1 MKINNLGLLSVA
13 CVLLALFSLK
23 YYFDSKVNSA
33 PGKTENAIV
42 SSVSKTMQAN
52 GSSTSNIIL
61 PDSDVDVDV
70 NYPVSLS
77 YKSKEGIYALRKKYV
92 QKSIFN
98 IQNYQP
104 SDEVFGQIVSGKPWY
119 SLEICKDINT
129 KLAKV
134 EGASE
139 EARFLVNPTMLVAIE
154 YPFLWSDTDN
164 SEFCNSSVNQL
175 IPTRISYSK
184 SKNEITVN
192 YAKLPFSANEPY
204 FYDFNGVNANDLG
217 YKYVYV
223 DLSKSTFKPRFTNSS
238 NNVSTR
244 VQEFQ
249 NFIHL
254 GSSCRHEGGCNN
266 GSPRQPNL
274 EFNMNQGEGR
284 AEIYIKLWRT
294 KPASEKQEADITEK
308 IVIES

>member
-104 SDEVFGQIVSGKPWY
+104 SDEV
-119 SLEICKDINT
+119 

-284 AEIYIKLWRT
+284 GEIYIKLWRT

>member
-1 MKINNLGLLSVA
+1 MKINNFVLLSVA
-13 CVLLALFSLK
+13 CLLLALFALK

-33 PGKTENAIV
+33 PNKTENAIV
-42 SSVSKTMQAN
+42 SSVSKAMQAN
-52 GSSTSNIIL
+52 GSSNSKNIL
-61 PDSDVDVDV
+61 PESDMEVNV

-77 YKSKEGIYALRKKYV
+77 YKSKEDILALRKKYV

-98 IQNYQP
+98 ISNYQP

-134 EGASE
+134 DGASE
-139 EARFLVNPTMLVAIE
+139 EARFIVNPTMLVAIE

-164 SEFCNSSVNQL
+164 SEFCNSAVNQL
-175 IPTRISYSK
+175 IPTRILYSK
-184 SKNEITVN
+184 SKNEITVR
-192 YAKLPFSANEPY
+192 YAQLPFGANEPY
-204 FYDFNGVNANDLG
+204 FYDLNGINANDLG

-238 NNVSTR
+238 NNAAIE

-254 GSSCRHEGGCNN
+254 GSSCKHDGGCNN

-274 EFNMNQGEGR
+274 EFNLNQGEGKG
-284 AEIYIKLWRT
+284 EIYIKLWRS
-294 KPASEKQEADITEK
+294 KPASVNQEADITEK
-308 IVIES
+308 IIIEN